1 MVNNSV
7 NLYNIIA
14 REMTDITTVKN
25 EPGFEDFSHENGIT
39 FWYATEF
46 MTMLGYPTMASFAKP
61 MNRAMQAC
69 LVASIDTHDN
79 FVKVN
84 RIVDDVTITDY
95 KLTRFACYMI
105 AMNGDSKKPLVAK
118 SQAYF
123 AQQAEKIHLLLDGAN
138 DVERIITREEI
149 KEGHKGLLAS
159 AKKSGITTGAQFQLF
174 QDAGYRGLYNR
185 SVKDVKKMKGVNE
198 KHNIMDYMGRTE
210 LAANLFRLTLTEEK
224 LNNIKTNPQRANEIH
239 KNIGAQVRQMVVDN
253 TGMAPENLPVERRI
267 TEVQK
272 NLKKA
277 NKQLNGKKTK

>member
-1 MVNNSV
+1 
-7 NLYNIIA
+7 
-14 REMTDITTVKN
+14 MTDIAITDT

-46 MTMLGYPTMASFAKP
+46 MDMIGYPTMAAFSKP

-69 LVASIDTHDN
+69 LATNIDTHDN
-79 FVKVN
+79 FIKVT
-84 RIVDDVTITDY
+84 RIVDGETITDY

-123 AQQAEKIHLLLDGAN
+123 AHQAEKIHLLLEGAN
-138 DVERIITREEI
+138 DLERIITREEI
-149 KEGHKGLLAS
+149 KEGNKGLMAS
-159 AKKSGITTGAQFQLF
+159 AKKAGIHTGVQFQYF
-174 QDAGYRGLYNR
+174 QDAGYRGLYNK
-185 SVKDVKKMKGVNE
+185 SVKEVKKIKGVNE
-198 KHNIMDYMGRTE
+198 KHNLMDYMGRTE

-224 LNNIKTNPQRANEIH
+224 LNSISKTNPQTANQIH
-239 KNIGAQVRQMVVDN
+239 KNIGSQVRQMVIEN
-253 TGMAPENLPVERRI
+253 TGTAPENLPVERRI

-277 NKQLNGKKTK
+277 NKQLNGKKK